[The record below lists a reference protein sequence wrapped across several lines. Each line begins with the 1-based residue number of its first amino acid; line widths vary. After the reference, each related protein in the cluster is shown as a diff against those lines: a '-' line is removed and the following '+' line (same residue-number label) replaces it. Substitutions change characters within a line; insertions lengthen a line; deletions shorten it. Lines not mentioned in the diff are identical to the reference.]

1 MLVRPVLAFLA
12 FCGLV
17 CLARASETAPQ
28 LPSLA
33 LDPPPPPSWSGLD
46 DAGQFAPYAAPGVGT
61 GKANAGPGVV
71 RMSQSAKNLVN
82 SSGSPKAAAPGGL
95 DYDLGGNVHMHLG
108 IAGGAMAE
116 GIIRR

>member
-17 CLARASETAPQ
+17 CLAQASETAPQ

-46 DAGQFAPYAAPGVGT
+46 ETGQFAPYAAPGVGAA
-61 GKANAGPGVV
+61 KANAEAGVV
-71 RMSQSAKNLVN
+71 RTSQSAKNFIN
-82 SSGSPKAAAPGGL
+82 STGSPKGVAPGGL
-95 DYDLGGNVHMHLG
+95 DYDWGGNVHMHLS
-108 IAGGAMAE
+108 IAGGAMTE
-116 GIIRR
+116 GIIRH

>member
-1 MLVRPVLAFLA
+1 MLVRPVLTFLA

-46 DAGQFAPYAAPGVGT
+46 DAGQFAPYAAPGVGA

-71 RMSQSAKNLVN
+71 RTRQSAKNLVN
-82 SSGSPKAAAPGGL
+82 SSGSPKPPGGL
-95 DYDLGGNVHMHLG
+95 DYDLGGNVHMHLS
-108 IAGGAMAE
+108 IAGGAITE
-116 GIIRR
+116 GIIRH